1 MRHDFGFV
9 RQHQRRLQG
18 RATARRRLA
27 RMRRERFSR
36 RLAIFAVGLAFAAFP
51 GRALV
56 AMVTGS

>member
-27 RMRRERFSR
+27 RMKQERFSR
-36 RLAIFAVGLAFAAFP
+36 RLAYAALVFVAFP